1 MSGFF
6 FGPLG
11 AMIPMEVSAGVQVE
25 SGRALSELVTSGGVR
40 YAQQGRNA
48 PRTWTVGRLW
58 QEPAWARLLTAA
70 AHGLLGDVWL
80 YDVAAARENM
90 VPASLASGSGIR
102 LPTDGLPLGSHAA
115 GHTVTVP
122 VLAGRLYTVSAWAGG
137 SAGANV
143 MSFKL
148 GTGATEFVKSPPGT
162 GHRQATGTIRTPSD
176 GLLTVTLLA
185 IGMTGLRV
193 HDGPPDGRFYAGH
206 GTPCKVAIQDPERT
220 LQLVSED
227 TTRSDYQVTLLEVGK
242 PGTI

>member
-11 AMIPMEVSAGVQVE
+11 GMIPVEVSAGVSVSASRGQ
-25 SGRALSELVTSGGVR
+25 SELITSGGVR
-40 YAQQGRNA
+40 YVQRGRSA

-58 QEPAWARLLTAA
+58 QEPGWARLLSAA
-70 AHGLLGDVWL
+70 THGLLDECWL

-90 VPASLASGSGIR
+90 VPAPLAVGTGIK
-102 LPTDGLPLGSHAA
+102 LPTDGIPLGSHAA
-115 GHTVTVP
+115 GHSVTVP

-137 SAGANV
+137 SSGVNV

-148 GTGATEFVKSPPGT
+148 GSSATEYVKSPPGT
-162 GHRQATGTIRTPSD
+162 GHRQATGTIRTPAD

-193 HDGPPDGRFYAGH
+193 HDGPPDGRFYAGY
-206 GTPCKVAIQDPERT
+206 GTPCKVAIQDPEQT
-220 LQLVSED
+220 LQLVSGD
-227 TTRSDYQVTLLEVGK
+227 TTRSDYQVTLMEVGK